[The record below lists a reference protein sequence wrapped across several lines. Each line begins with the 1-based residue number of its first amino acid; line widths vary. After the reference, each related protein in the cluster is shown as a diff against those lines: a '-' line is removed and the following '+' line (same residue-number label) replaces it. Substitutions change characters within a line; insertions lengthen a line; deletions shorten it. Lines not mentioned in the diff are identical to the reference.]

1 MQGCKQEVDMTD
13 KLKEEINALQQE
25 VARGHVYEWELHR
38 LNLLLLVIEHYLSE
52 DNSKEAHLWAQSI
65 FQWIDSEFYEEM
77 KSNTGDINAWFNK
90 QMEGAVSTEQALKIT
105 RKLYPE
111 IEKLRTA

>member
-1 MQGCKQEVDMTD
+1 M
-13 KLKEEINALQQE
+13 
-25 VARGHVYEWELHR
+25 
-38 LNLLLLVIEHYLSE
+38 
-52 DNSKEAHLWAQSI
+52 WAQSI

-90 QMEGAVSTEQALKIT
+90 QMEGAVSTERALKIT
-105 RKLYPE
+105 RELYPE